1 MKSKRIKVALLI
13 DKSET
18 YDRGLIKGIIK
29 YSNLSTPWEF
39 FLVGPNY
46 IVSNQKEK
54 LIKDI
59 IKWKPDYIVMNDDFE
74 VSDLEKLQV
83 PIFVTSTKYIDSGAV
98 NIIADDYKLGKLG
111 ATYFIDRGHE
121 NFAFYGSNQIFWS
134 CRRKSAF
141 QKTVLSK
148 QLSFFETESLLDDGW
163 QKNVQQLI
171 PWLQKLPKPIAIM
184 ACSDEFGA
192 HLLEASQLANLKVPE
207 EVAILG
213 VDNDEFVC
221 NLYGLPMS
229 SIDQNSEAIGL
240 EIAHFITINQM
251 HGKEL
256 PKEIIGK
263 NMRIVSRRSTDIFA
277 IRDPQLKK
285 ALEFI
290 QLQSKDRRLTVD
302 DVVNETFLSRRL
314 LEIRFRKILN
324 RTILQEII
332 RVRIDIICKNLIQ
345 TDKPINKIAY
355 EMGFNSL
362 TSFSNSFKKEMDISA
377 LEFRKQFKIT
387 VP

>member
-29 YSNLSTPWEF
+29 FSNLSGPWEF

-46 IVSNQKEK
+46 IASNQKEI

-59 IKWKPDYIVMNDDFE
+59 TEWKPDYIVMNDDFE
-74 VSDLEKLQV
+74 VSDLEKLQI

-98 NIIADDYKLGKLG
+98 NVIADDYKLGKLG

-134 CRRKSAF
+134 RRRKSTF

-148 QLSFFETESLLDDGW
+148 KFSFFEAESMLDDGW

-171 PWLQKLPKPIAIM
+171 PWLQKLPKPIAVM

-192 HLLEASQLANLKVPE
+192 HLLKASQLANLKVPE

-221 NLYGLPMS
+221 NLYGIPMS

-240 EIAHFITINQM
+240 EIAHHITLHQM
-251 HGKEL
+251 HGNEL

-277 IRDPQLKK
+277 IKDSQMKI

-290 QLQSKDRRLTVD
+290 QQQSRDRRLSVD
-302 DVVNETFLSRRL
+302 DVVSETFLSRRL
-314 LEIRFRKILN
+314 LEIRFRKMLN

-332 RVRIDIICKNLIQ
+332 RVRVDIICKYLTQ
-345 TDKPINKIAY
+345 TDKPINIIAY

-362 TSFSNSFKKEMDISA
+362 TSFSSFFKKEMKINA
-377 LEFRKQFKIT
+377 LQFRKQYKIT
-387 VP
+387 LP

>member
-1 MKSKRIKVALLI
+1 MKNKKIKVALLI

-18 YDRGLIKGIIK
+18 YNRGLIKGIIRH
-29 YSNLSTPWEF
+29 SNLSTPWEF
-39 FLVGPNY
+39 FLMGPNY
-46 IVSNQKEK
+46 IVPNQKGN
-54 LIKDI
+54 I
-59 IKWKPDYIVMNDDFE
+59 IKEVIEWQPDCIVMNDDFE
-74 VSDLEKLQV
+74 ITDFERLKI
-83 PIFVTSTKYIDSGAV
+83 PIFVTSTKYTDSDVV

-121 NFAFYGSNQIFWS
+121 NFAFYGSNHIFWS
-134 CRRKSAF
+134 NKRKIAF

-148 QLSFFETESLLDDGW
+148 KLSFFEVESLINDEW

-171 PWLQKLPKPIAIM
+171 PWLQKLPKPVAIM

-192 HLLEASQLANLKVPE
+192 HLLKGAQLAGLKVPE

-229 SIDQNSEAIGL
+229 SIDQNSESIGL
-240 EIAHFITINQM
+240 EVAHSIRLNLM

-263 NMRIVSRRSTDIFA
+263 NFRIVSRRSTDIFA

-290 QLQSKDRRLTVD
+290 QQQSKDRRLSVD
-302 DVVNETFLSRRL
+302 NVVNETFLSRRL

-324 RTILQEII
+324 RTILQGII

-387 VP
+387 IP